1 VQFLAM
7 LWKIPEILTKRDHY
21 TIKAKLATFSRKKKR
36 NWQQFVIHQK
46 GKVKAKVN

>member
-21 TIKAKLATFSRKKKR
+21 TIKAKLATFSRKKSETGNNLLFIRKE
-36 NWQQFVIHQK
+36 K
-46 GKVKAKVN
+46 